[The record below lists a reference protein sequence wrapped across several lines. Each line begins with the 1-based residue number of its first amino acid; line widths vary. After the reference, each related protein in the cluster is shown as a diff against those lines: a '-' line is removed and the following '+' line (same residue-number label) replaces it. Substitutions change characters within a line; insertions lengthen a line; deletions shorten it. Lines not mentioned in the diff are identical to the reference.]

1 MELRVGHASD
11 WASFKSQKRYMKKDV
26 KARLSVSL
34 TAMELACKSPINMES
49 DITLDA
55 RDDSGDSLVTSL
67 Y

>member
-1 MELRVGHASD
+1 
-11 WASFKSQKRYMKKDV
+11 MKKDV